1 MVHSVDHTPLT
12 TTTAGEPALATSF
25 WGVLY
30 ADNAGVVLQSTEQL
44 KKMMGVIM
52 VVCMA
57 SGLTV
62 LEAKTEN
69 LCIRMKGMTE
79 PITMFNIEAA
89 RLVYN

>member
-1 MVHSVDHTPLT
+1 
-12 TTTAGEPALATSF
+12 
-25 WGVLY
+25 
-30 ADNAGVVLQSTEQL
+30 
-44 KKMMGVIM
+44 M

-69 LCIRMKGMTE
+69 LRIRMKGMTE